1 MNRKSFVDLT
11 ALLDV
16 VLILF
21 FAVLI
26 NMANSADVIAEENN
40 EMLDQMAE
48 IEEKNKNMENELE
61 EALKDLELKES
72 ELASLYGDEAEALE
86 DYQEI
91 ISRISKIEIMLVGE
105 SNELWI
111 NDRNTNINIVRE
123 KLETPERR
131 NILKREIT
139 TAINLAID
147 RRDKSSFIF
156 LRVSVKDIDV
166 YKYAYDY
173 LIDIIDQVVLE
184 YGKDKVMMSRE
195 FE

>member
-26 NMANSADVIAEENN
+26 NMANSVDVIAEENN
-40 EMLDQMAE
+40 EILDQMSE
-48 IEEKNKNMENELE
+48 IEEKSKKMENELE

-72 ELASLYGDEAEALE
+72 ELASLYGDDAETLE
-86 DYQEI
+86 DYREI
-91 ISRISKIEIMLVGE
+91 INRISKIDIMLVGE

-123 KLETPERR
+123 KLETPNR
-131 NILKREIT
+131 REILEKEIKS
-139 TAINLAID
+139 AINLAIE
-147 RRDKSSFIF
+147 RRDKSNFIF
-156 LRVSVKDIDV
+156 IRISVNDTDV

-173 LIDIIDQVVLE
+173 LTEVVNAVVLD

>member
-26 NMANSADVIAEENN
+26 NMANSVDVIAEENS
-40 EMLDQMAE
+40 EMSDQIIE
-48 IEEKNKNMENELE
+48 VEEKHKKIENELE
-61 EALKDLELKES
+61 MALKNLEIKES
-72 ELASLYGDEAEALE
+72 ELASLLGVEAEELE

-91 ISRISKIEIMLVGE
+91 ISRISKIDIMLVGE
-105 SNELWI
+105 NNELFI
-111 NDRNTNINIVRE
+111 NDQETNINIVRE
-123 KLETPERR
+123 KLETPARR
-131 NILKREIT
+131 DILEREIKS
-139 TAINLAID
+139 ALNLAIE

-156 LRVSVKDIDV
+156 MRISVNDREV

-173 LIDIIDQVVLE
+173 LTEIVNAVVLD

>member
-40 EMLDQMAE
+40 EILDQMAE
-48 IEEKNKNMENELE
+48 VEEKTKKMENELE
-61 EALKDLELKES
+61 DALKDLELKES
-72 ELASLYGDEAEALE
+72 ELASLYGDEAEELE
-86 DYQEI
+86 DYREI

-105 SNELWI
+105 TNELWI
-111 NDRNTNINIVRE
+111 NDQNTNINIVRE
-123 KLETPERR
+123 KLKTLERR
-131 NILKREIT
+131 NLLKREIT
-139 TAINLAID
+139 TAINLAIE
-147 RRDKSSFIF
+147 RRDKSNFIF

-173 LIDIIDQVVLE
+173 LIDVIDEVVLE
-184 YGKDKVMMSRE
+184 YGRDKVMMSRE
-195 FE
+195 FK

>member
-26 NMANSADVIAEENN
+26 NMANSVDVIAEENN
-40 EMLDQMAE
+40 EMSDQIIE
-48 IEEKNKNMENELE
+48 IEEKHKKIENELE
-61 EALKDLELKES
+61 EALKDLEIKES
-72 ELASLYGDEAEALE
+72 ELASLLGVEAEELE

-91 ISRISKIEIMLVGE
+91 INRISKVDIMLVGE
-105 SNELWI
+105 NNELFI
-111 NDRNTNINIVRE
+111 NDQETNISIVRE
-123 KLETPERR
+123 KLETPARR
-131 NILKREIT
+131 DILEKELKS
-139 TAINLAID
+139 AINLAIE

-156 LRVSVKDIDV
+156 IRLSVNDTDV

-173 LIDIIDQVVLE
+173 LTEIVDAVVSE

>member
-40 EMLDQMAE
+40 EMSDQIIE
-48 IEEKNKNMENELE
+48 IEEKNKKIENELE
-61 EALKDLELKES
+61 KALKDLEIKES
-72 ELASLYGDEAEALE
+72 EVATLLGVEVEELE

-91 ISRISKIEIMLVGE
+91 ISRISKIDIMLVGE
-105 SNELWI
+105 NNELFI
-111 NDRNTNINIVRE
+111 NDQETNISIVRE
-123 KLETPERR
+123 KLETPARR
-131 NILKREIT
+131 DILEKELKS
-139 TAINLAID
+139 AINLAIE
-147 RRDKSSFIF
+147 RRDKSDFIF
-156 LRVSVKDIDV
+156 IRISVNDTDV

-173 LIDIIDQVVLE
+173 LTEILNEVVLE
-184 YGKDKVMMSRE
+184 YGKEKIMMSRE

>member
-26 NMANSADVIAEENN
+26 NMANSADVIAEENK
-40 EMLDQMAE
+40 EMSDQIIE
-48 IEEKNKNMENELE
+48 IEEKNKKMENELE
-61 EALKDLELKES
+61 KALKDLEIKES
-72 ELASLYGDEAEALE
+72 EVATLLGVEAEELE

-91 ISRISKIEIMLVGE
+91 INRISKIDIMLVGE
-105 SNELWI
+105 NNELFI
-111 NDRNTNINIVRE
+111 NDQETNINIIRE
-123 KLETPERR
+123 KLETPARR
-131 NILKREIT
+131 DILEKELES
-139 TAINLAID
+139 AINLAIE
-147 RRDKSSFIF
+147 RRDKSDFIF
-156 LRVSVKDIDV
+156 IRISVNDTDV

-173 LIDIIDQVVLE
+173 LTEIVNEVVLE
-184 YGKDKVMMSRE
+184 YGKEKIMMSRE

>member
-40 EMLDQMAE
+40 EILDQMAE
-48 IEEKNKNMENELE
+48 VEEKTKKMENELE
-61 EALKDLELKES
+61 DALKDLELKES
-72 ELASLYGDEAEALE
+72 ELASLYGDEAEELE
-86 DYQEI
+86 DYREI

-105 SNELWI
+105 TNELWI
-111 NDRNTNINIVRE
+111 NDQNTNINIVRE
-123 KLETPERR
+123 KLETSERR

-139 TAINLAID
+139 TAINLAIE
-147 RRDKSSFIF
+147 RRDKSNFIF

-173 LIDIIDQVVLE
+173 LIDVIDAVVLE

>member
-26 NMANSADVIAEENN
+26 NMANSVDVIAEENN
-40 EMLDQMAE
+40 EMSDQIIE
-48 IEEKNKNMENELE
+48 IEEKHKKIENELE
-61 EALKDLELKES
+61 MTLKDLEIKES
-72 ELASLYGDEAEALE
+72 ELASLLGVEAEELE

-91 ISRISKIEIMLVGE
+91 INRISKVDIMLVGE
-105 SNELWI
+105 NNELFI
-111 NDRNTNINIVRE
+111 NDQETNISIVRE
-123 KLETPERR
+123 KLETPARR
-131 NILKREIT
+131 DILEKELKS
-139 TAINLAID
+139 AINLAIE

-156 LRVSVKDIDV
+156 IRLSVNDTDV

-173 LIDIIDQVVLE
+173 LTEIVNSVVSE

>member
-40 EMLDQMAE
+40 EMSDQIIE
-48 IEEKNKNMENELE
+48 IEEKNKKIENELE
-61 EALKDLELKES
+61 KALKDLEIKES
-72 ELASLYGDEAEALE
+72 EVATLLGVEVEELE

-91 ISRISKIEIMLVGE
+91 ISRISKIDIMLVGE
-105 SNELWI
+105 NNELFI
-111 NDRNTNINIVRE
+111 NDQETNINIIRE
-123 KLETPERR
+123 KLETPARR
-131 NILKREIT
+131 DILEKELKS
-139 TAINLAID
+139 AINLAIE

-156 LRVSVKDIDV
+156 IRLSVNDTDV

-173 LIDIIDQVVLE
+173 LTEIVNEVVLE
-184 YGKDKVMMSRE
+184 YGKEKIMMSRE

>member
-26 NMANSADVIAEENN
+26 NMANSVDVIAEENN
-40 EMLDQMAE
+40 EMSDQITE
-48 IEEKNKNMENELE
+48 IEEKHKKIENELE
-61 EALKDLELKES
+61 EALKDLEIKEF
-72 ELASLYGDEAEALE
+72 ELASLMGVEAEELE

-91 ISRISKIEIMLVGE
+91 INRISKVDIMLVGE
-105 SNELWI
+105 NNELFI
-111 NDRNTNINIVRE
+111 NDQETNISIVRE
-123 KLETPERR
+123 KLETPAR
-131 NILKREIT
+131 REILEKEIKS
-139 TAINLAID
+139 AINLAIE
-147 RRDKSSFIF
+147 RRDKGNFIF
-156 LRVSVKDIDV
+156 IRISVNDTDV

-173 LIDIIDQVVLE
+173 LTEIVDAVVLE

>member
-40 EMLDQMAE
+40 EILDQMAE
-48 IEEKNKNMENELE
+48 VEQKTKKMENELE
-61 EALKDLELKES
+61 GALKDLELKES
-72 ELASLYGDEAEALE
+72 ELASLYGDEAKELD

-111 NDRNTNINIVRE
+111 NDQNTNINIVRE

-139 TAINLAID
+139 TAINLAIE
-147 RRDKSSFIF
+147 RRDKSNFIF

-173 LIDIIDQVVLE
+173 LIDVIDEVVLE

-195 FE
+195 FK

>member
-26 NMANSADVIAEENN
+26 NMANSVDVIAEENN
-40 EMLDQMAE
+40 EILDQMSE
-48 IEEKNKNMENELE
+48 IEEKSKKMENELE

-72 ELASLYGDEAEALE
+72 ELASLYGDDAETLE
-86 DYQEI
+86 DYREI
-91 ISRISKIEIMLVGE
+91 INRISKIDIMLVGE
-105 SNELWI
+105 NNELFI
-111 NDRNTNINIVRE
+111 NDQETNISIVRE
-123 KLETPERR
+123 KLETPARR
-131 NILKREIT
+131 DILEKELKS
-139 TAINLAID
+139 AINLAIE

-156 LRVSVKDIDV
+156 IRLSVNDTDV

-173 LIDIIDQVVLE
+173 LTEIVDAVVSE